1 MCAMAQ
7 ACGGQRAIWESQFCL
22 STLLV
27 PEIILSLLDLASVY
41 ALSLF
46 AGLGK
51 CFKWKHIEECSLSRV
66 HSLLFFLLSRSWCLM
81 VAALP
86 HPQVTSSRSRW

>member
-7 ACGGQRAIWESQFCL
+7 ACGGQRAIWENQFCL

-51 CFKWKHIEECSLSRV
+51 CF
-66 HSLLFFLLSRSWCLM
+66 
-81 VAALP
+81 
-86 HPQVTSSRSRW
+86 